1 MTKVRFFKASV
12 PGSGDVKVR
21 IYKLAAPGSAPAST
35 KVRIYKIGTPGV
47 AALIL
52 APFTDRSVEPM
63 TVQTLTA
70 TLAPGSDT
78 PTSYTW
84 RIVPTTGSTPVTLMG
99 TGATVTCRAPATRSI
114 SGGFVVIGVR
124 GVKGSLISPEQT
136 IRITTPPHLY
146 WHATST
152 GLVPCTAPVAV

>member
-1 MTKVRFFKASV
+1 MSKGRIYKASV
-12 PGSGDVKVR
+12 PGTSDVK
-21 IYKLAAPGSAPAST
+21 G
-35 KVRIYKIGTPGV
+35 RIYKISAAGSAPVSSKGRIYKISAPGV

-99 TGATVTCRAPATRSI
+99 TGASITCRAPATRSV